1 MTHRCVFD
9 GSSFG
14 CIPEV
19 KCRNTHQEEV
29 IVPICY
35 GFSCLLVWC
44 FEVHESVFRGEMSY
58 LSFLCVLT
66 CQIEKSLES
75 MEDEAERIYRDE
87 QLSLVEDEAAATCDM
102 MYERILFVWLFWL
115 WFIVCEMFLYSC
127 WKDSWTFSFQTLDMT
142 AIWSWW
148 APFCQQCFTHK
159 EVPVCQRVKIIQR

>member
-1 MTHRCVFD
+1 
-9 GSSFG
+9 
-14 CIPEV
+14 
-19 KCRNTHQEEV
+19 
-29 IVPICY
+29 
-35 GFSCLLVWC
+35 
-44 FEVHESVFRGEMSY
+44 
-58 LSFLCVLT
+58 
-66 CQIEKSLES
+66 
-75 MEDEAERIYRDE
+75 
-87 QLSLVEDEAAATCDM
+87 M